1 MCLAAAGLER
11 EECAATGSE
20 VGGLGPCWVEET
32 VKKGATRSRRS
43 TGQKRGVDHASL
55 PLPDDA
61 CAAFSAAVLPIPHRA
76 DEEATAKR
84 RGRVVD
90 SVGALT
96 AERPVLITS
105 SVVGKTN
112 RGDNL
117 KQRKNTHVSPKK
129 L

>member
-1 MCLAAAGLER
+1 MR
-11 EECAATGSE
+11 PQDRS
-20 VGGLGPCWVEET
+20 LGPDGWR
-32 VKKGATRSRRS
+32 KRSRKALPGPVDQRD
-43 TGQKRGVDHASL
+43 TKRGVDHASL

-112 RGDNL
+112 KGDKL
-117 KQRKNTHVSPKK
+117 KQRKKYSCLADEGIDFYV
-129 L
+129 LFF